1 MSMTCGQKRFSLLTP
16 LEFTLKGDNEQR
28 INDPPLNKIQT
39 NMSVIARPASTKISA
54 PLRVGFA
61 GTPEFSALALEAIL
75 AAGFEVVLVLTQ
87 LDRPSGRG
95 LKLTPRAVKQCALT
109 HKITVAQ
116 PRSLRLEGKYPDEA
130 RSAQVALELAQLDVL
145 VVAAYGLILPNW
157 VLTTPRYGC
166 LNIHASLLP
175 RWRGAAPIQRA
186 IEAGDAQ
193 TGVTIM
199 QMDEGLDTGAM
210 LLVEPLAIS
219 ETETA
224 ATLHDRL
231 AEQGARLIVAALQ
244 ALPLGTLTAQ
254 PQPVEGATYAAK
266 LDKAEA
272 ALDFTQSA
280 VQLAR
285 RIRAFNP
292 APGATLQLPA
302 IDEPVKVW
310 NAVAIAA
317 TDKQAQPGTVV
328 GVGPEGLDLA
338 TAQGVLR
345 LTELQRASGK
355 RQSAA
360 AFIQGWAGA
369 PKA

>member
-1 MSMTCGQKRFSLLTP
+1 MPIATTLLSD
-16 LEFTLKGDNEQR
+16 KH
-28 INDPPLNKIQT
+28 
-39 NMSVIARPASTKISA
+39 STS
-54 PLRVGFA
+54 LRVGFA
-61 GTPEFSALALEAIL
+61 GTPEFSALALQAIL
-75 AAGFEVVLVLTQ
+75 AAGFTVPLVLTQ
-87 LDRPSGRG
+87 PDRPSGRG
-95 LKLTPRAVKQCALT
+95 LKLTPSAVKQCALE
-109 HKITVAQ
+109 HDIAVAQ
-116 PRSLRLEGKYPDEA
+116 PRSLRLDGKYPDEA
-130 RSAQVALELAQLDVL
+130 RSAQTALNVAQLDVL
-145 VVAAYGLILPNW
+145 VVAAYGLILPSW

-186 IEAGDAQ
+186 IEAGDTQ

-210 LLVEPLAIS
+210 LLVESLAITA
-219 ETETA
+219 TETA
-224 ATLHDRL
+224 TTLHDKL

-244 ALPLGTLTAQ
+244 ALPLGTLSAQ
-254 PQPVEGATYAAK
+254 PQPLEGANYASK

-272 ALDFTQSA
+272 ALDFGQSA

-292 APGATLQLPA
+292 APGATLKLPG

-310 NAVAIAA
+310 NAVALTARSTQPA
-317 TDKQAQPGTVV
+317 PGTVI
-328 GVGPEGLDLA
+328 GASPEGLDIA

-345 LTELQRASGK
+345 LTELQRAGGK

-360 AFIQGWAGA
+360 AFIQGWTGA
-369 PKA
+369 ANI